1 MTKMP
6 RFRDRREAG
15 RALAEQLGALQLERP
30 VVLGIPRGGVVV
42 AHEIATALRAP
53 LDVLVVRKL
62 GYPGHEEAAYGAVG
76 EDGVVVPESLAR
88 IEQGEP
94 GYEGVRA
101 AIEAK
106 RAEVDE
112 RVQRFRAG
120 RGRVATEG
128 ATAIVVD
135 DGIATGFTFAA
146 ALAIARSWRPE
157 RLIGAAPVASGEGAE
172 LAAGYCDELVTI
184 GTTAGA
190 RFFAVSLYYEDF
202 PQVSEAEVVS
212 LLGEGVGGAGE
223 RHGA

>member
-15 RALAEQLGALQLERP
+15 RRLADQLGELQLERP

-42 AHEIATALRAP
+42 GHEIAKTLGAP

-62 GYPGHEEAAYGAVG
+62 GYPGHEEAGFGAVG

-101 AIEAK
+101 TMEAK

-112 RVQRFRAG
+112 RVQRFRGG
-120 RGRVATEG
+120 RSRVETAG

-146 ALAIARSWRPE
+146 ALAIARAWRPA
-157 RLIGAAPVASGEGAE
+157 RLIGAAPVASGEGAT
-172 LAAGYCDELVTI
+172 LVAGYCDELVTI

-202 PQVSEAEVVS
+202 PQVSETEVVS
-212 LLGEGVGGAGE
+212 LLGDGGGGPAD
-223 RHGA
+223 RNGA